1 MSWQID
7 SAHSHVYFT
16 VRHMMIS
23 KVRGSFEAFSGM
35 VAFNEDN
42 PVETAVDIHIDASSI
57 RTRNG
62 DRDAHLKSPDFLNVE
77 QYPTIRFVGTRV
89 EQDDEYSGRLFGN
102 LSIKDETKPV
112 VLDVE
117 YAGVAQ
123 SPWGTTSAGFSAS
136 GEINRTDWGLTW
148 NQALETGGVLVGEK
162 IKIEIEL
169 ELVKQEQEEAALA

>member
-7 SAHSHVYFT
+7 SAHSHIYFS

-23 KVRGSFEAFSGM
+23 KVRGSFETFGGT
-35 VAFNEDN
+35 VAFDQAAPEN
-42 PVETAVDIHIDASSI
+42 TAVNIQIDINSI
-57 RTRNG
+57 QTRNA
-62 DRDAHLKSPDFLNVE
+62 DRDGHLKSPDFFDAEQFPTMTFVSTKVE
-77 QYPTIRFVGTRV
+77 QEDAHNGKLHGELT
-89 EQDDEYSGRLFGN
+89 
-102 LSIKDETKPV
+102 IKDVTKPV

-123 SPWGTTSAGFSAS
+123 SPWGTTSAGFSATA
-136 GEINRTDWGLTW
+136 EINRTDWGLTW

-169 ELVKQEQEEAALA
+169 ELVKQETAVPA